1 VEAGR
6 VRVVK
11 YLKRHMGAV
20 LAIMALLVVQA
31 FCELS
36 LPAYTADIVDVGIQQ
51 GGVDEA
57 VPQQMRAET
66 FDELCMLLSADD
78 EAALRASYDQAED
91 GTYVVNDHGRQDE
104 ALGTSLMAPLALLG
118 QAESGG
124 SDVAPLAQAYGQ
136 GTMTKDHV
144 AEQMSSAYEHLQEAG
159 EDVMRQQAALA
170 VRTEYEA
177 CGIDVHALQM
187 SYLLSVGLRML
198 GVTLVS
204 ALAAALISLIASRTG
219 ARIGRELRE
228 RLFRRVVEF
237 SDAEIQG
244 FSAASLIT
252 RGTNDIQQIQMVS
265 ILIMRM
271 VLFAPVLAIG
281 GIIMVVRTNVS
292 MSWIIVLGVVVV
304 ACMVGVLI
312 TVAMPKFKMMQALV
326 DRVNLVAREVLT
338 GLPVVRAF
346 NRQRYEE
353 DRFDEANRNLR
364 DTQLFTNRVMS
375 FMQPGMMLTMNG
387 ISVLIVWVAA
397 GYIDAGTIQTGDM
410 IAFITYAMVIIT
422 SFLMMSMLAIMLP
435 RAEVAAGR
443 IDEVLAT
450 EPTIRD
456 PEAPRDGELGSGG
469 GALVR
474 FEDVSFSYAG
484 AEKPALSHV
493 SFTADPGRT
502 TALIGATGSGKTT
515 VLRLIMRSYDVTQGR
530 VMVDGIDVRDLTQ
543 RALHATFGYVPQKA
557 FLFAGTVES
566 NIAYGNENLQ
576 EDDVWQAARTAQAVP
591 FIRAKDG
598 GLQASV
604 SQGGSDVSGGQ
615 RQRLA
620 IARALAMRARAYLF
634 DDSFSALDYATDAAL
649 RTALRSDLGGST
661 VIIVAQR
668 ISTIRHAD
676 NIIVLDEGTVAGQ
689 GTHDQLMETC
699 AVYREIASSQLSA
712 AELAGGDVA

>member
-1 VEAGR
+1 M
-6 VRVVK
+6 RVVK
-11 YLKRHMGAV
+11 YLKHHMGAV

-51 GGVDEA
+51 GGIDEA
-57 VPQQMRAET
+57 VPRQMRAET
-66 FDELCMLLSADD
+66 FRELCMLLSADD
-78 EAALRASYDQAED
+78 EAILRASYDQAED
-91 GTYVVNDHGRQDE
+91 GTYVINDRGRQDE
-104 ALGTSLMAPLALLG
+104 TLGTSLMAPLALLG
-118 QAESGG
+118 RAESGG
-124 SDVAPLAQAYGQ
+124 FDVASLMQAYEQ
-136 GTMTKDHV
+136 GTMTKDYV
-144 AEQMSSAYEHLQEAG
+144 AEQASSAYESLQEAG
-159 EDVMRQQAALA
+159 DDVVRQQAVLA

-187 SYLLSVGLRML
+187 SYLLSVGLRMM
-198 GVTLVS
+198 GVTLAS

-219 ARIGRELRE
+219 AGIGRELRE
-228 RLFRRVVEF
+228 KLFRRVVEF

-271 VLFAPVLAIG
+271 VLFAPILAIG

-292 MSWIIVLGVVVV
+292 MSWIIVLGVIVV
-304 ACMVGVLI
+304 ACMVGVLM
-312 TVAMPKFKMMQALV
+312 TVAMPKFKMMQALI

-443 IDEVLAT
+443 IDEVLAA

-456 PEAPRDGELGSGG
+456 PRAPRDDELGLGG

-474 FEDVSFSYAG
+474 FEDVSFTYAG

-493 SFTADPGRT
+493 SFTAAPGRT

-530 VMVDGIDVRDLTQ
+530 VTVDGVDVRDLTQ

-576 EDDVWQAARTAQAVP
+576 EDDVWQAAQTAQAAS

-598 GLQASV
+598 GLQALV
-604 SQGGSDVSGGQ
+604 SQGGTDVSGGQ

-620 IARALAMRARAYLF
+620 IARALAMHARAYLF

-649 RTALRSDLGGST
+649 RAALRSDLGEST

-676 NIIVLDEGTVAGQ
+676 NIIVLDDGEVVGQ

-699 AVYREIASSQLSA
+699 AVYREIALSQLSA
-712 AELAGGDVA
+712 AELSGGDVA

>member
-1 VEAGR
+1 M
-6 VRVVK
+6 RVVK
-11 YLKRHMGAV
+11 YLKHHMGAV

-51 GGVDEA
+51 GGIDEA
-57 VPQQMRAET
+57 VPRQMRAET
-66 FDELCMLLSADD
+66 FRELCMLLSADD
-78 EAALRASYDQAED
+78 EAILRASYDQAED
-91 GTYVVNDHGRQDE
+91 GTYVINDRGRQDE
-104 ALGTSLMAPLALLG
+104 TLGTSLMAPLALLG
-118 QAESGG
+118 RAESGG
-124 SDVAPLAQAYGQ
+124 FDVASLMQAYEQ
-136 GTMTKDHV
+136 GTMTKDYV
-144 AEQMSSAYEHLQEAG
+144 AEQASSAYESLQEAG
-159 EDVMRQQAALA
+159 DDVVRQQAVLA

-187 SYLLSVGLRML
+187 SYLLSVGLRMM
-198 GVTLVS
+198 GVTLAS

-219 ARIGRELRE
+219 AGIGRELRE
-228 RLFRRVVEF
+228 KLFRRVVEF

-271 VLFAPVLAIG
+271 VLFAPILAIG

-292 MSWIIVLGVVVV
+292 MSWIIVLGVIVV
-304 ACMVGVLI
+304 ACMVGVLMTI
-312 TVAMPKFKMMQALV
+312 AMPKFKMMQALI

-443 IDEVLAT
+443 IDEVLAA

-456 PEAPRDGELGSGG
+456 PRAPRDDELGPGG

-474 FEDVSFSYAG
+474 FEDVSFTYAG

-493 SFTADPGRT
+493 SFTAAPGRT

-530 VMVDGIDVRDLTQ
+530 VTVDGVDVRDLTQ

-576 EDDVWQAARTAQAVP
+576 EDDVWQAAQTAQAAS

-598 GLQASV
+598 GLQALV
-604 SQGGSDVSGGQ
+604 SQGGTDVSGGQ

-620 IARALAMRARAYLF
+620 IARALAMHARAYLF

-649 RTALRSDLGGST
+649 RAALRSDLGEST

-676 NIIVLDEGTVAGQ
+676 NIIVLDDGEVVGQ

-712 AELAGGDVA
+712 AELSGGDVA